1 MQSLFKILP
10 LFGLIFILS
19 QKSGLTQPINHW
31 ETAIYSENLW
41 QFRVNN
47 NSTPNNWFEIGF
59 DDNPWLTGKG
69 GFGYEDNDDST
80 IVQPCISVSI
90 RKNFT
95 VTNKNDIAAALLHVD
110 YDDAFIAWINGVEIA
125 RSAGL
130 SGTNVQWDTPS
141 SQSHEAVMFNG
152 GIPQAFY
159 INYNQLQSILTQGE
173 NVLAVEVHNTSIS
186 SSDLSIRS
194 YLSFGI
200 SSSAQYFSETPSWFV
215 APIENLN
222 SNLPIIII
230 DTKGQIINRDSDII
244 ASMKIVDNKGKRNS
258 ITDTDFSYNGPI
270 HIEYHGQ
277 SSFFNDW
284 PKKSF
289 NMELID
295 AQEENLDLPLL
306 GMPAGNDWV
315 LYGPYNDKSLMRNA
329 LNYELGRKFGH
340 YAPRT
345 AFCEVVLN
353 GDYIGLYILIEKIR
367 RDKNRVNIAKLKET
381 DIQGDDLTGGYI
393 VKIDKG
399 DWDEY
404 GWSSQYNSAN
414 GGQIMFFWH
423 YPKPDKIRTVQKQY
437 IQNYISAFENTLM
450 NTNWNNQSTGYYK
463 YVDMPSL
470 TDYFIINELS
480 KNVDAYRIS
489 TFLHKDKNS
498 NEGKLTFGPI
508 WDYDLSFGNANYYFG
523 ERTDGWVYQSIDPDD
538 SYQVPFWWGKFMQD
552 DNFKSNAKC
561 RWKNLRNGVLHKDSI
576 YSIIDSLSEKIAEA
590 RIRNFQKYPVFGVW
604 VWPNYF
610 VGNSYEEEIDYM
622 KEFISARLEWLD
634 EYMPGVCT
642 NNTDTGNYYKSNV
655 KAYPNPFKDK
665 LNLIIMLHKLGKVK
679 VDLVDIAGYTLWT
692 HTQDAHQKQLNIP
705 LEKINVKP
713 GLYLVRVL
721 VDDEFVGTARVVK
734 F

>member
-1 MQSLFKILP
+1 MLLFRMSRYLLFFIHCPKFSDMLSLFKILP

-59 DDNPWLTGKG
+59 DDNSWLTGKG

-90 RKNFT
+90 RKKFT

-173 NVLAVEVHNTSIS
+173 NVFAVEVHNTSIS
-186 SSDLSIRS
+186 SSDLSIRP

-345 AFCEVVLN
+345 AFCKVVLN

-367 RDKNRVNIAKLKET
+367 RDKNRV
-381 DIQGDDLTGGYI
+381 
-393 VKIDKG
+393 KIG
-399 DWDEY
+399 RA
-404 GWSSQYNSAN
+404 SC
-414 GGQIMFFWH
+414 
-423 YPKPDKIRTVQKQY
+423 R
-437 IQNYISAFENTLM
+437 
-450 NTNWNNQSTGYYK
+450 
-463 YVDMPSL
+463 
-470 TDYFIINELS
+470 
-480 KNVDAYRIS
+480 
-489 TFLHKDKNS
+489 
-498 NEGKLTFGPI
+498 
-508 WDYDLSFGNANYYFG
+508 
-523 ERTDGWVYQSIDPDD
+523 ERV
-538 SYQVPFWWGKFMQD
+538 
-552 DNFKSNAKC
+552 
-561 RWKNLRNGVLHKDSI
+561 
-576 YSIIDSLSEKIAEA
+576 
-590 RIRNFQKYPVFGVW
+590 
-604 VWPNYF
+604 
-610 VGNSYEEEIDYM
+610 
-622 KEFISARLEWLD
+622 
-634 EYMPGVCT
+634 
-642 NNTDTGNYYKSNV
+642 
-655 KAYPNPFKDK
+655 
-665 LNLIIMLHKLGKVK
+665 
-679 VDLVDIAGYTLWT
+679 
-692 HTQDAHQKQLNIP
+692 
-705 LEKINVKP
+705 
-713 GLYLVRVL
+713 
-721 VDDEFVGTARVVK
+721 
-734 F
+734 